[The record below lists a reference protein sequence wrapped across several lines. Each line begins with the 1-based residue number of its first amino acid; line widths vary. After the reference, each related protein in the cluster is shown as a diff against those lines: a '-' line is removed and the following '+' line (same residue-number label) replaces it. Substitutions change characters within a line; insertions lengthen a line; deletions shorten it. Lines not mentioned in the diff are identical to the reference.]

1 VRRHGKGRGR
11 RRWNE
16 LRERRG
22 QGVFLFP
29 ALLTIGNLFCGFY
42 ALILTT
48 DQRYTEAAYAILVA
62 MVMDMLD
69 GRVARLIKAT
79 SQFGVEFDS
88 LADVVSFC
96 VAPAFLLY
104 TFALGDMP
112 RAAWFGTALFLIC
125 GALRLARF
133 NVQTGTVDRR
143 FFIGL
148 PTPAGAGVIAS
159 TVILLDEVE
168 LSRWELVA
176 LASGSYIVG
185 LLMVST
191 FRYWSFKDLD
201 PARRHPVQ
209 TLLVVILLVMVVAT
223 NHEWFLFLGF
233 LGYTVSGP
241 VGRLV
246 LGHTAP
252 HTHAAPEL
260 LTKDSH

>member
-159 TVILLDEVE
+159 TVILLDGVE